1 MNYEKILKIITE
13 HIDDGIFI
21 VDHEGKVVFYN
32 ESADNQAGVNF
43 ENAIGKNILEI
54 FPKLD
59 HHSSTLLRVMQ
70 TKEPIIGHIQNY
82 YNYHQKKVTII
93 STTFPIFEDG
103 IIVGAVEISKDL
115 NKYGEFNDK
124 IDKIRNSKGQR
135 ISKQKTLYDLDDI
148 IGQSQEIKQLKS
160 MVRKVAMGSSP
171 VIVTGAT
178 GTGKEMV
185 VQSIHQLSE
194 RREAPFIAQN
204 CAAIPVTLL
213 ESILFGTSVGS
224 FTGSRNS
231 PGLFELA
238 DKGTLFLDEIN
249 SMDIFLQAKLLRVL
263 QDGQIRRIGDK
274 HTRRVDVR
282 IITAMNVSP
291 KEALESGNLRED
303 LYYRLNVLHIHIPP
317 LKERK
322 DDIKILTEYFIHKFN
337 LKYNKNVSGASDEA
351 FKELFN
357 HDWPGNVRE
366 LEHAIERAVLMSE
379 GNEINRY
386 DLPEAG
392 PQSHSS
398 KLTEV
403 LPNDNSNHSLKAKVL
418 AYEKQIIEQALS
430 DNEHSITRAAQ
441 KLGIKRQTLH
451 YKMNQL
457 EIKVKSRE

>member
-1 MNYEKILKIITE
+1 
-13 HIDDGIFI
+13 
-21 VDHEGKVVFYN
+21 
-32 ESADNQAGVNF
+32 
-43 ENAIGKNILEI
+43 
-54 FPKLD
+54 
-59 HHSSTLLRVMQ
+59 
-70 TKEPIIGHIQNY
+70 
-82 YNYHQKKVTII
+82 
-93 STTFPIFEDG
+93 
-103 IIVGAVEISKDL
+103 
-115 NKYGEFNDK
+115 
-124 IDKIRNSKGQR
+124 
-135 ISKQKTLYDLDDI
+135 
-148 IGQSQEIKQLKS
+148 
-160 MVRKVAMGSSP
+160 
-171 VIVTGAT
+171 
-178 GTGKEMV
+178 
-185 VQSIHQLSE
+185 
-194 RREAPFIAQN
+194 
-204 CAAIPVTLL
+204 
-213 ESILFGTSVGS
+213 
-224 FTGSRNS
+224 
-231 PGLFELA
+231 
-238 DKGTLFLDEIN
+238 
-249 SMDIFLQAKLLRVL
+249 MDIFLQAKLLRVL

-274 HTRRVDVR
+274 YTRRVDVR

-337 LKYNKNVSGASDEA
+337 LKYNKNVSGASNEA

-398 KLTEV
+398 KLTEA
-403 LPNDNSNHSLKAKVL
+403 LPNDSSNYSLKAKIL

-457 EIKVKSRE
+457 EIKAKSRE